1 MEHYFQSGLAT
12 STRRTYQSAQ
22 TRFRDFCRASHSL
35 PVPTSEQQLCRYVAH
50 LAGDN
55 LSYTTVKTY
64 LAAVRQLQVAEGWG
78 DPEMNKMPR
87 LAQVIRGIKA
97 AQARSPSASR
107 AKRLPITLALLRKI
121 KKSWQGEENRWNSTM
136 LWAAVTMCFFGFLR
150 SGEITLITAE
160 SFDEGAHL
168 TFSDVTVDSLQDPR
182 ALTIRLKTSKTDPFR
197 VGVDVCIGRT
207 DCDLCPVAAVLAY
220 MVLRGRGKGPFFRF
234 KDGSP
239 LTRARYVS
247 EVKRALTKAGVD
259 SSHYSGHSFRS
270 GAATTAAQ
278 QGIGDATIKLLGRWK
293 SGAYQLYVKIPQE
306 KLADYSKNLAGGGS
320 YQ

>member
-1 MEHYFQSGLAT
+1 MGRPRNEQDAPAGTGDQSSSEIT
-12 STRRTYQSAQ
+12 ISKQSKE
-22 TRFRDFCRASHSL
+22 T
-35 PVPTSEQQLCRYVAH
+35 AH
-50 LAGDN
+50 LEEDEEVMA
-55 LSYTTVKTY
+55 
-64 LAAVRQLQVAEGWG
+64 R
-78 DPEMNKMPR
+78 
-87 LAQVIRGIKA
+87 RGKHMEQH
-97 AQARSPSASR
+97 QAMGGGNHVLF
-107 AKRLPITLALLRKI
+107 RLPQVR
-121 KKSWQGEENRWNSTM
+121 RDH
-136 LWAAVTMCFFGFLR
+136 
-150 SGEITLITAE
+150 LITAE
-160 SFDEGAHL
+160 SFDEGEHHA
-168 TFSDVTVDSLQDPR
+168 FSDVTVDSLQDPR

-293 SGAYQLYVKIPQE
+293 SGAYQLYVKIPRKQ
-306 KLADYSKNLAGGGS
+306 LADYSKHLAGSKRGWIAPGGK
-320 YQ
+320 